1 MQLYAFLRFALIRLT
16 FFYSLYNKNMLETL
30 ICISEFGTKL
40 VAGLSGLIFA
50 IIIVVCVYFG
60 KNKKSKPSY
69 PDAKIDKQ
77 DQSAD
82 DGKKKKSKNPKP
94 KTQLPKTATMQTLK
108 RTPKQKL
115 QKRQHPTIKKINK
128 YKSDRWVAFS

>member
-1 MQLYAFLRFALIRLT
+1 
-16 FFYSLYNKNMLETL
+16 MLETL

-60 KNKKSKPSY
+60 KNKKSNPSY
-69 PDAKIDKQ
+69 PDTKIGKQ

-82 DGKKKKSKNPKP
+82 DGKRKKSKKSKAKDADAENSDNANAQTDTDTKSVETT
-94 KTQLPKTATMQTLK
+94 KNTDTADTE
-108 RTPKQKL
+108 
-115 QKRQHPTIKKINK
+115 NK
-128 YKSDRWVAFS
+128 

>member
-1 MQLYAFLRFALIRLT
+1 
-16 FFYSLYNKNMLETL
+16 MLETL

-50 IIIVVCVYFG
+50 IIIVVSVYFG

-69 PDAKIDKQ
+69 PDTKIGKQ

-82 DGKKKKSKNPKP
+82 DGKKKKSKKSKAKDADAENSDNANAQTDTDT
-94 KTQLPKTATMQTLK
+94 KTSEAATPNDK
-108 RTPKQKL
+108 E
-115 QKRQHPTIKKINK
+115 NK
-128 YKSDRWVAFS
+128 

>member
-1 MQLYAFLRFALIRLT
+1 
-16 FFYSLYNKNMLETL
+16 MLETL

-69 PDAKIDKQ
+69 PDTKIGKQ
-77 DQSAD
+77 DQNAD
-82 DGKKKKSKNPKP
+82 DGKRKKSKKSKAKDTDAENSDNANAQTDTETKSVETT
-94 KTQLPKTATMQTLK
+94 KNTDTADTE
-108 RTPKQKL
+108 
-115 QKRQHPTIKKINK
+115 NK
-128 YKSDRWVAFS
+128 

>member
-1 MQLYAFLRFALIRLT
+1 
-16 FFYSLYNKNMLETL
+16 MLETL

-69 PDAKIDKQ
+69 PDTKIGKQ

-82 DGKKKKSKNPKP
+82 DGKKKKSKKSKAKDADAENSDNASAQTDTDTKSVETT
-94 KTQLPKTATMQTLK
+94 KNTDTADTE
-108 RTPKQKL
+108 
-115 QKRQHPTIKKINK
+115 NK
-128 YKSDRWVAFS
+128 

>member
-1 MQLYAFLRFALIRLT
+1 
-16 FFYSLYNKNMLETL
+16 MLETL

-69 PDAKIDKQ
+69 PDTKIGKQ
-77 DQSAD
+77 EQNAD
-82 DGKKKKSKNPKP
+82 DGKKKKSKKSKAKDADAENSDNANAQTDTETKSVETT
-94 KTQLPKTATMQTLK
+94 KNTDTADTE
-108 RTPKQKL
+108 
-115 QKRQHPTIKKINK
+115 NK
-128 YKSDRWVAFS
+128 

>member
-1 MQLYAFLRFALIRLT
+1 
-16 FFYSLYNKNMLETL
+16 MLETL

-69 PDAKIDKQ
+69 PDTKIGKQ
-77 DQSAD
+77 DQNAD
-82 DGKKKKSKNPKP
+82 DGKKKKSKKSKAKDTEVENSDNANAQTDTDTKSVETT
-94 KTQLPKTATMQTLK
+94 KNTDTADTE
-108 RTPKQKL
+108 
-115 QKRQHPTIKKINK
+115 NK
-128 YKSDRWVAFS
+128 

>member
-1 MQLYAFLRFALIRLT
+1 
-16 FFYSLYNKNMLETL
+16 MLETL

-69 PDAKIDKQ
+69 PDTKIGKQ
-77 DQSAD
+77 DQTAD
-82 DGKKKKSKNPKP
+82 DGKKKKSKKSKAKDADVENNDNEN
-94 KTQLPKTATMQTLK
+94 AQTNTETK
-108 RTPKQKL
+108 SVETTKN
-115 QKRQHPTIKKINK
+115 TDTTDTENK
-128 YKSDRWVAFS
+128 

>member
-1 MQLYAFLRFALIRLT
+1 
-16 FFYSLYNKNMLETL
+16 MLETL

-69 PDAKIDKQ
+69 PDTKIGKQ

-82 DGKKKKSKNPKP
+82 DGKKKKSKKSKAKDADAENSDNSNAQTDTETKSVETT
-94 KTQLPKTATMQTLK
+94 KNTDTADTE
-108 RTPKQKL
+108 
-115 QKRQHPTIKKINK
+115 NK
-128 YKSDRWVAFS
+128 

>member
-1 MQLYAFLRFALIRLT
+1 
-16 FFYSLYNKNMLETL
+16 MLETL

-69 PDAKIDKQ
+69 PDTKIGKQ

-82 DGKKKKSKNPKP
+82 DGKKKKSKKSKAKDADAENSDNANAQTDTETKSVETT
-94 KTQLPKTATMQTLK
+94 KNTDTADTE
-108 RTPKQKL
+108 
-115 QKRQHPTIKKINK
+115 NK
-128 YKSDRWVAFS
+128 

>member
-1 MQLYAFLRFALIRLT
+1 
-16 FFYSLYNKNMLETL
+16 MLETL

-69 PDAKIDKQ
+69 PDTKIGKQ

-82 DGKKKKSKNPKP
+82 DSKKKKSKKS
-94 KTQLPKTATMQTLK
+94 KTKDTDAENSDNANAQTDTDTKSVETTKNTDTADME
-108 RTPKQKL
+108 
-115 QKRQHPTIKKINK
+115 NK
-128 YKSDRWVAFS
+128 

>member
-1 MQLYAFLRFALIRLT
+1 
-16 FFYSLYNKNMLETL
+16 MLETL

-60 KNKKSKPSY
+60 KNKKSKPTY
-69 PDAKIDKQ
+69 PDTKIGKQ

-82 DGKKKKSKNPKP
+82 DGKKKKSKKSKAKDADAENSDNANAQTDTDTKSVETT
-94 KTQLPKTATMQTLK
+94 KNTDTADTE
-108 RTPKQKL
+108 
-115 QKRQHPTIKKINK
+115 NK
-128 YKSDRWVAFS
+128 

>member
-1 MQLYAFLRFALIRLT
+1 
-16 FFYSLYNKNMLETL
+16 MLETL

-69 PDAKIDKQ
+69 PDTKIGKQ
-77 DQSAD
+77 DQNAD
-82 DGKKKKSKNPKP
+82 DGKRKKSKKSKAKDTDAENSDNANAQTDTDTKSVETT
-94 KTQLPKTATMQTLK
+94 KNTDTADTE
-108 RTPKQKL
+108 
-115 QKRQHPTIKKINK
+115 NK
-128 YKSDRWVAFS
+128 

>member
-1 MQLYAFLRFALIRLT
+1 
-16 FFYSLYNKNMLETL
+16 MLETL

-69 PDAKIDKQ
+69 PDTKIGKQ

-82 DGKKKKSKNPKP
+82 DGKKKKSKKSKAKDTDAENSDNANARTDTDTKSVETT
-94 KTQLPKTATMQTLK
+94 KNTDTADTE
-108 RTPKQKL
+108 
-115 QKRQHPTIKKINK
+115 NK
-128 YKSDRWVAFS
+128 

>member
-1 MQLYAFLRFALIRLT
+1 
-16 FFYSLYNKNMLETL
+16 MLETL

-69 PDAKIDKQ
+69 PDTKIGKQ
-77 DQSAD
+77 DQNAD
-82 DGKKKKSKNPKP
+82 DGKKKKSKKSKAKDTDAENSDNANAQTDTETKSVETT
-94 KTQLPKTATMQTLK
+94 KNTDTADTE
-108 RTPKQKL
+108 
-115 QKRQHPTIKKINK
+115 NK
-128 YKSDRWVAFS
+128 

>member
-1 MQLYAFLRFALIRLT
+1 
-16 FFYSLYNKNMLETL
+16 MLETL

-69 PDAKIDKQ
+69 PDTKIGKQ
-77 DQSAD
+77 DQNAD
-82 DGKKKKSKNPKP
+82 DGKKKKSKKSKAKDAAAENSDNVNAQTDTETKSVETT
-94 KTQLPKTATMQTLK
+94 KNTDTADTE
-108 RTPKQKL
+108 
-115 QKRQHPTIKKINK
+115 NK
-128 YKSDRWVAFS
+128 

>member
-1 MQLYAFLRFALIRLT
+1 
-16 FFYSLYNKNMLETL
+16 MLETL

-69 PDAKIDKQ
+69 PDTKIGKQ
-77 DQSAD
+77 DQNAD
-82 DGKKKKSKNPKP
+82 DGKKKKSKKSKAIDADAENSDNAN
-94 KTQLPKTATMQTLK
+94 TQTDTDTKSVETTKNTDTADTE
-108 RTPKQKL
+108 
-115 QKRQHPTIKKINK
+115 NK
-128 YKSDRWVAFS
+128 

>member
-1 MQLYAFLRFALIRLT
+1 
-16 FFYSLYNKNMLETL
+16 MLETL

-69 PDAKIDKQ
+69 PDTKIGKQ
-77 DQSAD
+77 DQNAD
-82 DGKKKKSKNPKP
+82 DGKRKKSKKSKAKDADAENSDNASAQTDTDTKSVETT
-94 KTQLPKTATMQTLK
+94 KNTDTADTE
-108 RTPKQKL
+108 
-115 QKRQHPTIKKINK
+115 NK
-128 YKSDRWVAFS
+128 

>member
-1 MQLYAFLRFALIRLT
+1 
-16 FFYSLYNKNMLETL
+16 MLETL

-69 PDAKIDKQ
+69 PDTKIGKQ
-77 DQSAD
+77 DQNAD
-82 DGKKKKSKNPKP
+82 DGKRKKSKKSKAKDADAENSDNANAQTDTETKSVETT
-94 KTQLPKTATMQTLK
+94 KNTDTADTD
-108 RTPKQKL
+108 
-115 QKRQHPTIKKINK
+115 NK
-128 YKSDRWVAFS
+128 

>member
-1 MQLYAFLRFALIRLT
+1 
-16 FFYSLYNKNMLETL
+16 MLETL

-69 PDAKIDKQ
+69 PDTKIGKQ

-82 DGKKKKSKNPKP
+82 DGKRKKSKKSKAKDADAENSDNVNAQTDTDTKSVETT
-94 KTQLPKTATMQTLK
+94 KNTDTADTE
-108 RTPKQKL
+108 
-115 QKRQHPTIKKINK
+115 NK
-128 YKSDRWVAFS
+128 

>member
-1 MQLYAFLRFALIRLT
+1 
-16 FFYSLYNKNMLETL
+16 MLETL

-69 PDAKIDKQ
+69 PDTKIGKQ

-82 DGKKKKSKNPKP
+82 DGKRKKSKKSKAKDADAENSDNANAQTDTDTKSVETT
-94 KTQLPKTATMQTLK
+94 KNTDTADTE
-108 RTPKQKL
+108 
-115 QKRQHPTIKKINK
+115 NK
-128 YKSDRWVAFS
+128 

>member
-1 MQLYAFLRFALIRLT
+1 
-16 FFYSLYNKNMLETL
+16 MLETL

-69 PDAKIDKQ
+69 PDTKIGKQ

-82 DGKKKKSKNPKP
+82 DGKKKKSKKSKAKDADAENSDNVNAQTDTDTKSVETT
-94 KTQLPKTATMQTLK
+94 KNTDTADTE
-108 RTPKQKL
+108 
-115 QKRQHPTIKKINK
+115 NK
-128 YKSDRWVAFS
+128 

>member
-1 MQLYAFLRFALIRLT
+1 
-16 FFYSLYNKNMLETL
+16 MLETL

-69 PDAKIDKQ
+69 PDTKIGKQ
-77 DQSAD
+77 DQNAD
-82 DGKKKKSKNPKP
+82 DGKKKKSKKSKAKDTDAENSDNANAQTDTDTKSVETT
-94 KTQLPKTATMQTLK
+94 KNTDTADTE
-108 RTPKQKL
+108 
-115 QKRQHPTIKKINK
+115 NK
-128 YKSDRWVAFS
+128 

>member
-1 MQLYAFLRFALIRLT
+1 
-16 FFYSLYNKNMLETL
+16 MLETL

-69 PDAKIDKQ
+69 PDTKIGKQ

-82 DGKKKKSKNPKP
+82 DGKKKKSKKSKAKDADAGNSDNANAQTDTDTKSVEPTKN
-94 KTQLPKTATMQTLK
+94 TDTADTE
-108 RTPKQKL
+108 
-115 QKRQHPTIKKINK
+115 NK
-128 YKSDRWVAFS
+128 

>member
-1 MQLYAFLRFALIRLT
+1 
-16 FFYSLYNKNMLETL
+16 MLETL

-60 KNKKSKPSY
+60 KNKKAKPSY
-69 PDAKIDKQ
+69 PDTKIGKQ

-82 DGKKKKSKNPKP
+82 DGKRKKSKKSKAKDADAENSDNANAQTDTETISVETTKN
-94 KTQLPKTATMQTLK
+94 TDTADTE
-108 RTPKQKL
+108 
-115 QKRQHPTIKKINK
+115 NK
-128 YKSDRWVAFS
+128 

>member
-1 MQLYAFLRFALIRLT
+1 
-16 FFYSLYNKNMLETL
+16 MLETL

-69 PDAKIDKQ
+69 PDTKIGKQ

-82 DGKKKKSKNPKP
+82 DGKRKKSKKSKAKDTTDAENSGNANAQTDTDTKSVETT
-94 KTQLPKTATMQTLK
+94 KNTDTADTE
-108 RTPKQKL
+108 
-115 QKRQHPTIKKINK
+115 NK
-128 YKSDRWVAFS
+128 

>member
-1 MQLYAFLRFALIRLT
+1 
-16 FFYSLYNKNMLETL
+16 MLETL

-69 PDAKIDKQ
+69 PDTKIGKQ
-77 DQSAD
+77 DQNAD
-82 DGKKKKSKNPKP
+82 DGKRKKSKKSKAKDADAENSDNAKAQTDTET
-94 KTQLPKTATMQTLK
+94 KSVETTKNTDTADTE
-108 RTPKQKL
+108 
-115 QKRQHPTIKKINK
+115 NK
-128 YKSDRWVAFS
+128 

>member
-1 MQLYAFLRFALIRLT
+1 
-16 FFYSLYNKNMLETL
+16 MLETL

-69 PDAKIDKQ
+69 PDTKIGKQ
-77 DQSAD
+77 DQNAD
-82 DGKKKKSKNPKP
+82 DGTKKKSKKSKAKDADAENSDNANAQTDTETKSVETT
-94 KTQLPKTATMQTLK
+94 KNTDTADTE
-108 RTPKQKL
+108 
-115 QKRQHPTIKKINK
+115 NK
-128 YKSDRWVAFS
+128 

>member
-1 MQLYAFLRFALIRLT
+1 
-16 FFYSLYNKNMLETL
+16 MLETL

-69 PDAKIDKQ
+69 PDTKIGKQ
-77 DQSAD
+77 DQNAD
-82 DGKKKKSKNPKP
+82 DGKKKKSKKSKAKDADAENSDNANAQTDTETKSVETT
-94 KTQLPKTATMQTLK
+94 KNTDTADTD
-108 RTPKQKL
+108 
-115 QKRQHPTIKKINK
+115 NK
-128 YKSDRWVAFS
+128 

>member
-1 MQLYAFLRFALIRLT
+1 
-16 FFYSLYNKNMLETL
+16 MLETL

-69 PDAKIDKQ
+69 PDTKIGKQ
-77 DQSAD
+77 DQNAD
-82 DGKKKKSKNPKP
+82 DGKRKKSKKS
-94 KTQLPKTATMQTLK
+94 KTKDADAENSDNANAQTDTDTKSVETTKNTDTADTE
-108 RTPKQKL
+108 
-115 QKRQHPTIKKINK
+115 NK
-128 YKSDRWVAFS
+128 

>member
-1 MQLYAFLRFALIRLT
+1 
-16 FFYSLYNKNMLETL
+16 MLETL

-69 PDAKIDKQ
+69 PDTKIGKQ

-82 DGKKKKSKNPKP
+82 DGKRKKSKKSKAKDADAENSDNANAQTDTETKSVETT
-94 KTQLPKTATMQTLK
+94 KNTDTADTE
-108 RTPKQKL
+108 
-115 QKRQHPTIKKINK
+115 NK
-128 YKSDRWVAFS
+128 

>member
-1 MQLYAFLRFALIRLT
+1 
-16 FFYSLYNKNMLETL
+16 MLETL

-69 PDAKIDKQ
+69 PDTKIGKQ
-77 DQSAD
+77 DQNAD
-82 DGKKKKSKNPKP
+82 DGKKKKSKKSKAKDADAENSDNANAQTDTDTKSVETT
-94 KTQLPKTATMQTLK
+94 KNTDTADTE
-108 RTPKQKL
+108 
-115 QKRQHPTIKKINK
+115 NK
-128 YKSDRWVAFS
+128 

>member
-1 MQLYAFLRFALIRLT
+1 
-16 FFYSLYNKNMLETL
+16 MLETL

-69 PDAKIDKQ
+69 PDTKIGKQ

-82 DGKKKKSKNPKP
+82 DGKKKKSKKSKAKDADAENSDNASAQTDTDTKSVEMT
-94 KTQLPKTATMQTLK
+94 KNTDTADTE
-108 RTPKQKL
+108 
-115 QKRQHPTIKKINK
+115 NK
-128 YKSDRWVAFS
+128 

>member
-1 MQLYAFLRFALIRLT
+1 
-16 FFYSLYNKNMLETL
+16 MLETL

-69 PDAKIDKQ
+69 PDTKIGKQ
-77 DQSAD
+77 DQNAD
-82 DGKKKKSKNPKP
+82 DGKRKKTKKSKAKDTDAENSDNANAQTDTDTKSVETT
-94 KTQLPKTATMQTLK
+94 KNTDTADTE
-108 RTPKQKL
+108 
-115 QKRQHPTIKKINK
+115 NK
-128 YKSDRWVAFS
+128 